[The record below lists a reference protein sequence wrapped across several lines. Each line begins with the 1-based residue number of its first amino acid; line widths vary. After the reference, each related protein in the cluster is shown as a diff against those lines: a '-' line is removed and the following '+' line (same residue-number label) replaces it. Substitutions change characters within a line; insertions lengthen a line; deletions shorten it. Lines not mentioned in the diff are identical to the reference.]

1 MLRILARF
9 IGLLL
14 LAGGFIAMIVDGTR
28 SIAGGELAITT
39 LRRGAIELFPTLYE
53 NFQNSVMQ
61 KSAFLWDP
69 ILTTLM
75 IFPVSLTFGLLGAAL
90 IVFGA
95 KRETQMRYWRQ

>member
-1 MLRILARF
+1 MKIFARF

-14 LAGGFIAMIVDGTR
+14 LAGGFIALIVDGTR
-28 SIAGGELAITT
+28 SIAGGELAVTT

-61 KSAFLWDP
+61 KAAFLWDP
-69 ILTTLM
+69 VLTTLM
-75 IFPVSLTFGLLGAAL
+75 IFPVSLTFGVLGTAL

-95 KRETQMRYWRQ
+95 KRDTQMRYWRQ